1 MLKNYF
7 TIALRN
13 IRKHVFYSTINIAG
27 LAVAVAACL
36 FVLLYVTDEL
46 RYDRF
51 HAKADVIYRIGLHG
65 KIAGQEIYTASSCPP
80 LAQAL
85 IAEVPGIEESTR
97 LNRRDNV
104 VFKNG
109 EKAFTEKKILTA
121 DSNFFQFFSFKLLE
135 GDPRTALKDP
145 NSVVLAPA
153 LAKKYFDGENAVG
166 KLLTIGNQN
175 KSMKVTGIAEPPP
188 HNSHIQ
194 FAAIIS
200 TSTEKDY

>member
-13 IRKHVFYSTINIAG
+13 IRKHSFYSSINIVG
-27 LAVAVAACL
+27 LAVGVAACL
-36 FVLLYVTDEL
+36 FILLYVTDEL
-46 RYDRF
+46 GYDRF
-51 HAKADVIYRIGLHG
+51 HANADRIYRIGLHG

-85 IAEVPGIEESTR
+85 VSEVPGIEESTR
-97 LNRRDNV
+97 INRRNNV

-109 EKAFTEKKILTA
+109 EKSFTEKRVLTA

-135 GDPRTALKDP
+135 GDPKTALKEP
-145 NSVVLAPA
+145 NSVVLTPA
-153 LAKKYFDGENAVG
+153 LAKKYFDSENAIG

-188 HNSHIQ
+188 HHSHIQ
-194 FAAIIS
+194 F
-200 TSTEKDY
+200 T

>member
-1 MLKNYF
+1 MIRNYI

-13 IRKHVFYSTINIAG
+13 IRKHSFYSSINIVG
-27 LAVAVAACL
+27 LAVGVAACL
-36 FVLLYVTDEL
+36 FILLYVMDEL
-46 RYDRF
+46 GYDRF
-51 HAKADVIYRIGLHG
+51 HANADRIYRIGLHG

-121 DSNFFQFFSFKLLE
+121 DSNFFQFFSFRLLE
-135 GDPRTALKDP
+135 GDPKTALKDP
-145 NSVVLAPA
+145 NSVVLTPA
-153 LAKKYFDGENAVG
+153 LAKKYFDGERVLSENC
-166 KLLTIGNQN
+166 
-175 KSMKVTGIAEPPP
+175 
-188 HNSHIQ
+188 
-194 FAAIIS
+194 
-200 TSTEKDY
+200 